1 MLKKSYNSVVK
12 ENNKLKKTPKILNKG
27 ANSIRNNSNKNILI
41 GKENTL
47 GKNNQKN
54 IKSLYTRKRVTVN
67 LK

>member
-12 ENNKLKKTPKILNKG
+12 ENNKLKKTSKILNKG